1 MPSPVNL
8 VTLYYDN
15 VYALSPPVLQ
25 CNAMV
30 NTGLFVREWVHREG
44 KREEGGYTST
54 SKWLTWPFGMSQAN
68 QVSVPEAY
76 MCDEVKS
83 LGESSVGPFFTEYL
97 SHAGL
102 GLTRTD
108 V

>member
-1 MPSPVNL
+1 MPPIYHIPPKDFLCKQRKWEEVVSFRSFSLPSPVNL

-44 KREEGGYTST
+44 KREEGGYTGRS
-54 SKWLTWPFGMSQAN
+54 
-68 QVSVPEAY
+68 
-76 MCDEVKS
+76 
-83 LGESSVGPFFTEYL
+83 
-97 SHAGL
+97 
-102 GLTRTD
+102 
-108 V
+108 